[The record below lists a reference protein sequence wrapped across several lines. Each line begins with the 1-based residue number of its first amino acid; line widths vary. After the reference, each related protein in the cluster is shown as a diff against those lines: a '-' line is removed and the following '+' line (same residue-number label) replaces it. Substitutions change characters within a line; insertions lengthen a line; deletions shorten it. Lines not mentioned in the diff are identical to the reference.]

1 MQKQAMKNK
10 SRSRAVRQFFVFYY
24 LLFFLF
30 QKKKREE
37 KIKVAVPFVLVYK
50 FAPVRFQPVGRDNRV
65 TGLHVHKLD
74 GVDDART
81 WDGGEG
87 ERLVDGADLGAADVG
102 HY

>member
-1 MQKQAMKNK
+1 
-10 SRSRAVRQFFVFYY
+10 

-65 TGLHVHKLD
+65 TGLDCTCTSLTV
-74 GVDDART
+74 
-81 WDGGEG
+81 
-87 ERLVDGADLGAADVG
+87 
-102 HY
+102 